1 MKSPRDFV
9 RDKLPQKLHNDILD
23 FRIFNEA
30 DLQYRTAFHLDKE
43 YFQNYWLRN
52 QPRIQVGLTSGTQ
65 DVKPD
70 IILFDHKGKPVIALE
85 LKCFIDSVNP
95 SPEAIV
101 EKVRHDIEKLKRFQ
115 KRHSESKYTFA
126 IIVVRIEDREL
137 HKEVRRAIEK
147 IIRDEEW
154 TKHYFFHH
162 IINTCYTDDDRK
174 RPRYNEW
181 LEQWRIWEKD
191 FSAL

>member
-30 DLQYRTAFHLDKE
+30 DFQYRTAFHLDKE

-70 IILFDHKGKPVIALE
+70 IVLFNDKGKPVIALE

-115 KRHSESKYTFA
+115 KRHSVSEYTFA